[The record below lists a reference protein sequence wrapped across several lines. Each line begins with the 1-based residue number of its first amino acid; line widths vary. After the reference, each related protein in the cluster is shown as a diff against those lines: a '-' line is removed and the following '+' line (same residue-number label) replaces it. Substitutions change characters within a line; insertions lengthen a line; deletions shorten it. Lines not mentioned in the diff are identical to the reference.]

1 MAAASDVANRKVVES
16 GKAAKGIDLY
26 DRQRRLAWFLIVP
39 AVLVV
44 LLVIGFPL
52 GQVVVYSFMKYKLDG
67 VTPAT
72 FVGLENYA
80 FVLSDPDW
88 WRAVWNTLI
97 FTFFSVTLE
106 TILGLAVALIAN
118 APFKGR
124 TFFRIA
130 LLVPWAIP
138 TVVSS
143 QIWKWM
149 FNDVY
154 GVVNLLLTNFG
165 IISEKIPFLATPE
178 TALPVIIAVDVWKTT
193 PFMALLILAG
203 LQMIPGDMYEAGAID
218 GATGI
223 RKFFFLTLPFI
234 MPTLLVALIFRTLDA
249 LRVFD
254 IFYIMVGGAGDMATM
269 ATYNRLQL
277 IDFLDAGVGS
287 ATSVIILLFIM
298 VFVILYTR
306 ISKTS
311 FQ

>member
-1 MAAASDVANRKVVES
+1 VAARQ
-16 GKAAKGIDLY
+16 IDLY
-26 DRQRRLAWFLIVP
+26 DKQRRLAWYLIIP

-44 LLVIGFPL
+44 VLVIGYPL
-52 GQVVVYSFMKYKLDG
+52 AQVVVYSFLKYKLDG
-67 VTPAT
+67 VTPAS
-72 FVGLENYA
+72 FVGIDNYA

-106 TILGLAVALIAN
+106 TILGLVVALVAN
-118 APFKGR
+118 AKFKGR

-130 LLVPWAIP
+130 ILIPWAIP

-154 GVVNLLLTNFG
+154 GVVNLLLTSFH
-165 IISEKIPFLATPE
+165 IIPEKIAWLAVPE
-178 TALPVIIAVDVWKTT
+178 TAIPVIIAVDVWKTV

-203 LQMIPGDMYEAGAID
+203 LQTIPGDMYEAGAID

-223 RKFFFLTLPFI
+223 KTFFYLTLPFI

-287 ATSVIILLFIM
+287 ATSVIILVFIM
-298 VFVILYTR
+298 VFVVLYTR

>member
-1 MAAASDVANRKVVES
+1 M
-16 GKAAKGIDLY
+16 AAKGIDLY
-26 DRQRRLAWFLIVP
+26 DRQRRLAWYLIVP

-67 VTPAT
+67 VTPAS

-88 WRAVWNTLI
+88 WRAVWNTLF

-106 TILGLAVALIAN
+106 TILGLAVALVAN

-124 TFFRIA
+124 TLFRIA

-154 GVVNLLLTNFG
+154 GVVNLLLTNFHHHPG
-165 IISEKIPFLATPE
+165 EDRLARDSRDGP
-178 TALPVIIAVDVWKTT
+178 
-193 PFMALLILAG
+193 AG
-203 LQMIPGDMYEAGAID
+203 N
-218 GATGI
+218 
-223 RKFFFLTLPFI
+223 
-234 MPTLLVALIFRTLDA
+234 
-249 LRVFD
+249 
-254 IFYIMVGGAGDMATM
+254 
-269 ATYNRLQL
+269 NRRGCLEDDPL
-277 IDFLDAGVGS
+277 HGS
-287 ATSVIILLFIM
+287 ADPR
-298 VFVILYTR
+298 R
-306 ISKTS
+306 IADDSGRYVRGGRY
-311 FQ
+311 

>member
-1 MAAASDVANRKVVES
+1 MAARQ
-16 GKAAKGIDLY
+16 IDLY
-26 DRQRRLAWFLIVP
+26 DKQRRLAWYLIIP

-44 LLVIGFPL
+44 VLVIGYPL
-52 GQVVVYSFMKYKLDG
+52 AQVVVYSFLKYKLDG
-67 VTPAT
+67 VTPAS

-106 TILGLAVALIAN
+106 TILGLVVALVAN
-118 APFKGR
+118 AKFKGR

-130 LLVPWAIP
+130 ILIPWAIP

-154 GVVNLLLTNFG
+154 GVVNLLLTNFH
-165 IISEKIPFLATPE
+165 IIPEKIAWLAVPE
-178 TALPVIIAVDVWKTT
+178 TAIPVIIAVDVWKTV

-203 LQMIPGDMYEAGAID
+203 LQTIPGDMYEAGAID
-218 GATGI
+218 GATGV
-223 RKFFFLTLPFI
+223 KTFFYLTLPFI

-287 ATSVIILLFIM
+287 ATSVIILVFIM
-298 VFVILYTR
+298 VFVVLYTR

>member
-1 MAAASDVANRKVVES
+1 MAARQ
-16 GKAAKGIDLY
+16 IDLY
-26 DRQRRLAWFLIVP
+26 DKQRRLAWYLIIP

-44 LLVIGFPL
+44 VLVIGYPL
-52 GQVVVYSFMKYKLDG
+52 AQVVVYSFLKYKLDG
-67 VTPAT
+67 VTPAS
-72 FVGLENYA
+72 FVGIDNYA

-106 TILGLAVALIAN
+106 TILGLVVALVAN
-118 APFKGR
+118 AKFKGR

-130 LLVPWAIP
+130 ILIPWAIP

-154 GVVNLLLTNFG
+154 GVVNLLLTNFH
-165 IISEKIPFLATPE
+165 IIPEKIAWLAVPE
-178 TALPVIIAVDVWKTT
+178 TAIPVIIAVDVWKTV

-203 LQMIPGDMYEAGAID
+203 LQTIPGDMYEAGAID
-218 GATGI
+218 GATGV
-223 RKFFFLTLPFI
+223 KTFFYLTLPFI

-287 ATSVIILLFIM
+287 ATSVIILVFIM
-298 VFVILYTR
+298 VFVVLYTR

>member
-1 MAAASDVANRKVVES
+1 MAARQ
-16 GKAAKGIDLY
+16 IDLY
-26 DRQRRLAWFLIVP
+26 DKQRRLAWYLIIP

-44 LLVIGFPL
+44 VLVIGYPL
-52 GQVVVYSFMKYKLDG
+52 AQVVVYSFLKYKLDG
-67 VTPAT
+67 VTPAS

-88 WRAVWNTLI
+88 WRAVWNTLV

-106 TILGLAVALIAN
+106 TILGLVVALVAN
-118 APFKGR
+118 AKFKGR

-130 LLVPWAIP
+130 ILIPWAIP

-154 GVVNLLLTNFG
+154 GVVNLLLTNFH
-165 IISEKIPFLATPE
+165 IIPEKIAWLAVPE
-178 TALPVIIAVDVWKTT
+178 TAIPVIIAVDVWKTV

-203 LQMIPGDMYEAGAID
+203 LQTIPGDMYEAGAID

-223 RKFFFLTLPFI
+223 KTFFYLTLPFI

-287 ATSVIILLFIM
+287 ATSVIILVFIM
-298 VFVILYTR
+298 VFVVLYTR

>member
-1 MAAASDVANRKVVES
+1 MAARQ
-16 GKAAKGIDLY
+16 IDLY
-26 DRQRRLAWFLIVP
+26 DKQRRLAWYLIIP

-44 LLVIGFPL
+44 VLVIGYPL
-52 GQVVVYSFMKYKLDG
+52 AQVVVYSFLKYKLDG
-67 VTPAT
+67 VTPAS

-106 TILGLAVALIAN
+106 TILGLVVALVAN
-118 APFKGR
+118 AKFKGR

-130 LLVPWAIP
+130 ILIPWAIP

-154 GVVNLLLTNFG
+154 GVVNLLLTNFH
-165 IISEKIPFLATPE
+165 IIPEKIAWLAVPE
-178 TALPVIIAVDVWKTT
+178 TAIPVIIAVDVWKTV

-203 LQMIPGDMYEAGAID
+203 LQTIPGDMYEAGAID

-223 RKFFFLTLPFI
+223 KTFFYLTLPFI

-287 ATSVIILLFIM
+287 ATSVIILVFIM
-298 VFVILYTR
+298 VFVVLYTR

>member
-1 MAAASDVANRKVVES
+1 MAARQ
-16 GKAAKGIDLY
+16 IDLY
-26 DRQRRLAWFLIVP
+26 DKQRRLAWYLIIP

-44 LLVIGFPL
+44 VLVIGYPL
-52 GQVVVYSFMKYKLDG
+52 AQVVVYSFLKYKLDG
-67 VTPAT
+67 VTPAS
-72 FVGLENYA
+72 FVGIDNYA

-106 TILGLAVALIAN
+106 TILGLVVALVAN
-118 APFKGR
+118 AKFKGR

-130 LLVPWAIP
+130 ILIPWAIP

-154 GVVNLLLTNFG
+154 GVVNLLLTNFH
-165 IISEKIPFLATPE
+165 IIPEKIAWLAVPE
-178 TALPVIIAVDVWKTT
+178 TAIPVIIAVDVWKTV

-203 LQMIPGDMYEAGAID
+203 LQTIPGDMYEAGAID

-223 RKFFFLTLPFI
+223 KTFFYLTLPFI

-287 ATSVIILLFIM
+287 ATSVIILVFIM
-298 VFVILYTR
+298 VFVVLYTR

>member
-1 MAAASDVANRKVVES
+1 MAAKQ
-16 GKAAKGIDLY
+16 IDLY
-26 DRQRRLAWFLIVP
+26 DKQRRLAWILIVP

-44 LLVIGFPL
+44 LLVIGYPL
-52 GQVVVYSFMKYKLDG
+52 AQVVVYSFLKYKLDG
-67 VTPAT
+67 VTPAS
-72 FVGLENYA
+72 FAGLGNYA

-106 TILGLAVALIAN
+106 TILGLVVALVAN
-118 APFKGR
+118 AKFKGR

-130 LLVPWAIP
+130 ILIPWAIP

-154 GVVNLLLTNFG
+154 GVVNLLLTNFH
-165 IISEKIPFLATPE
+165 IIPEKIAWLAIPE
-178 TALPVIIAVDVWKTT
+178 TAIPVIIAVDVWKTV

-203 LQMIPGDMYEAGAID
+203 LQTIPSDMYEAGAID
-218 GATGI
+218 GATGV
-223 RKFFFLTLPFI
+223 KTFFYLTLPYI

-287 ATSVIILLFIM
+287 ATSVIILIFIM
-298 VFVILYTR
+298 VFVVLYTR

>member
-1 MAAASDVANRKVVES
+1 MAAKQ
-16 GKAAKGIDLY
+16 IDLY
-26 DRQRRLAWFLIVP
+26 DKQRRLAWYLIIP

-44 LLVIGFPL
+44 VLVIGYPL
-52 GQVVVYSFMKYKLDG
+52 IQVIVYSFLKYKLDG
-67 VTPAT
+67 VTPAS
-72 FVGLENYA
+72 FVGLDNYA

-88 WRAVWNTLI
+88 WRSVWNTLI

-106 TILGLAVALIAN
+106 TILGLVVALVAN
-118 APFKGR
+118 ANFKGR

-130 LLVPWAIP
+130 ILIPWAIP

-154 GVVNLLLTNFG
+154 GVVNLLLTTFH
-165 IISEKIPFLATPE
+165 IIPEKIAWLAIPE
-178 TALPVIIAVDVWKTT
+178 TAIPVIIAVDVWKTV

-203 LQMIPGDMYEAGAID
+203 LQTIPSDMYEAGAID
-218 GATGI
+218 GATGV
-223 RKFFFLTLPFI
+223 KTFFYLTLPFI

-287 ATSVIILLFIM
+287 ATSVIILVFIM
-298 VFVILYTR
+298 VFVVLYTR

>member
-1 MAAASDVANRKVVES
+1 V
-16 GKAAKGIDLY
+16 AAKQIDLY
-26 DRQRRLAWFLIVP
+26 DKQRRLAWILIVP

-44 LLVIGFPL
+44 LLVIGYPL
-52 GQVVVYSFMKYKLDG
+52 AQVLVYSFLKYKLDG
-67 VTPAT
+67 VTPAS
-72 FVGLENYA
+72 FAGLGNYA

-106 TILGLAVALIAN
+106 TILGLVVALVAN
-118 APFKGR
+118 AKFKGR

-130 LLVPWAIP
+130 ILIPWAIP

-154 GVVNLLLTNFG
+154 GVVNLLLTNFH
-165 IISEKIPFLATPE
+165 IIPEKIAWLAVPE
-178 TALPVIIAVDVWKTT
+178 TAIPVIIAVDVWKTV

-203 LQMIPGDMYEAGAID
+203 LQTIPSDMYEAGAID
-218 GATGI
+218 GATGV
-223 RKFFFLTLPFI
+223 KTFFYLTLPYI

-287 ATSVIILLFIM
+287 ATSVIILVFIM
-298 VFVILYTR
+298 VFVVLYTR

>member
-1 MAAASDVANRKVVES
+1 MAAKQV
-16 GKAAKGIDLY
+16 DLY
-26 DRQRRLAWFLIVP
+26 DKQRRLAWYLIIP

-44 LLVIGFPL
+44 VLVIGYPL
-52 GQVVVYSFMKYKLDG
+52 LQVIVYSFMKYKLDG
-67 VTPAT
+67 VTPAS
-72 FVGLENYA
+72 FAGLDNYL

-88 WRAVWNTLI
+88 WRSVWNTLI

-106 TILGLAVALIAN
+106 TILGLVVALVAN
-118 APFKGR
+118 ANFKGR

-130 LLVPWAIP
+130 ILIPWAIP

-154 GVVNLLLTNFG
+154 GVVNLLLTNFHL
-165 IISEKIPFLATPE
+165 IPEKIAWLATPE
-178 TALPVIIAVDVWKTT
+178 TALPVIIAVDVWKTV

-203 LQMIPGDMYEAGAID
+203 LQTIPSDMYEAGAID
-218 GATGI
+218 GATGV
-223 RKFFFLTLPFI
+223 KTFFYLTLPFI
-234 MPTLLVALIFRTLDA
+234 MPTILVALIFRTLDA

-298 VFVILYTR
+298 VFVVLYTR
-306 ISKTS
+306 VSKTS

>member
-1 MAAASDVANRKVVES
+1 VAKGTELSDREVAAAPR
-16 GKAAKGIDLY
+16 AAKGIDLY
-26 DRQRRLAWFLIVP
+26 DRQRRLAWYLIVP

-52 GQVVVYSFMKYKLDG
+52 FQVIWYSFIKYKLDG
-67 VTPAT
+67 VTPST
-72 FVGLENYA
+72 FVGFDNYV
-80 FVLSDPDW
+80 FVFSDPDW

-97 FTFFSVTLE
+97 FTFFSVTIE
-106 TILGLAVALIAN
+106 AVLGLAVALVAN
-118 APFKGR
+118 AKFKGR
-124 TFFRIA
+124 TFFRVAI
-130 LLVPWAIP
+130 LIPWAIP

-149 FNDVY
+149 FNDIY
-154 GVVNLLLTNFG
+154 GVVNLLLTNFH
-165 IISEKIPFLATPE
+165 IIPEKIARLATPE
-178 TALPVIIAVDVWKTT
+178 TAIPVIIAVDVWKTT

-218 GATGI
+218 GATGV
-223 RKFFFLTLPFI
+223 RKFFFLTLPFV

-254 IFYIMVGGAGDMATM
+254 LFYIMVGGAGDMATM

-298 VFVILYTR
+298 VFVVLYTR
-306 ISKTS
+306 VSKTS

>member
-1 MAAASDVANRKVVES
+1 VAAAKQ
-16 GKAAKGIDLY
+16 IDLY
-26 DRQRRLAWFLIVP
+26 DKQRRLAWYLIIP

-44 LLVIGFPL
+44 VLVIGYPL
-52 GQVVVYSFMKYKLDG
+52 IQVIVYSFLKYKLDG
-67 VTPAT
+67 VTPAS
-72 FVGLENYA
+72 FAGLDNYT

-88 WRAVWNTLI
+88 WRAVWNTLV
-97 FTFFSVTLE
+97 FTFFSVSLE
-106 TILGLAVALIAN
+106 TILGLIVALVAN
-118 APFKGR
+118 ANFKGR

-130 LLVPWAIP
+130 ILIPWAIP

-154 GVVNLLLTNFG
+154 GVVNLLLTSFH
-165 IISEKIPFLATPE
+165 IIPEKIAWLAIPE
-178 TALPVIIAVDVWKTT
+178 TAIPVIIAVDVWKTV

-203 LQMIPGDMYEAGAID
+203 LQTIPSDMYEAGAID
-218 GATGI
+218 GATGV
-223 RKFFFLTLPFI
+223 KTFFYLTLPYI

-298 VFVILYTR
+298 VFVVLYTR

>member
-1 MAAASDVANRKVVES
+1 V
-16 GKAAKGIDLY
+16 AAKQIDLY
-26 DRQRRLAWFLIVP
+26 DKQRRLAWILIVP

-44 LLVIGFPL
+44 LLVIGYPL
-52 GQVVVYSFMKYKLDG
+52 AQVVVYSFLKYKLDG
-67 VTPAT
+67 VTPAS
-72 FVGLENYA
+72 FAGLGNYA

-106 TILGLAVALIAN
+106 TILGLVVALVAN
-118 APFKGR
+118 AKFKGR

-130 LLVPWAIP
+130 ILIPWAIP

-154 GVVNLLLTNFG
+154 GVVNLLLTNFH
-165 IISEKIPFLATPE
+165 IIPEKIAWLAVPE
-178 TALPVIIAVDVWKTT
+178 TAIPVIIAVDVWKTV

-203 LQMIPGDMYEAGAID
+203 LQTIPSDMYEAGAID
-218 GATGI
+218 GATGV
-223 RKFFFLTLPFI
+223 KTFFYLTLPYI

-287 ATSVIILLFIM
+287 ATSVIILVFIM
-298 VFVILYTR
+298 VFVVLYTR

>member
-1 MAAASDVANRKVVES
+1 MAAKQ
-16 GKAAKGIDLY
+16 IDLY
-26 DRQRRLAWFLIVP
+26 DKQRRLAWILIVP

-44 LLVIGFPL
+44 LLVIGYPL
-52 GQVVVYSFMKYKLDG
+52 AQVVVYSFLKYKLDG
-67 VTPAT
+67 VTPAS
-72 FVGLENYA
+72 FVGLENYE

-88 WRAVWNTLI
+88 WRSVWNTLI

-106 TILGLAVALIAN
+106 TILGLVVALVAN
-118 APFKGR
+118 ANFKGR

-130 LLVPWAIP
+130 ILIPWAIP

-154 GVVNLLLTNFG
+154 GVVNLLLTNFHL
-165 IISEKIPFLATPE
+165 IPEKIAWLATPE
-178 TALPVIIAVDVWKTT
+178 TALPVIIAVDVWKTV

-203 LQMIPGDMYEAGAID
+203 LQTIPGDMYEAGAID
-218 GATGI
+218 GATGV
-223 RKFFFLTLPFI
+223 KTFFYLTLPFI

-287 ATSVIILLFIM
+287 ATSVIILVFIM
-298 VFVILYTR
+298 VFVVLYTR

>member
-1 MAAASDVANRKVVES
+1 V
-16 GKAAKGIDLY
+16 AAKGVDLY
-26 DRQRRLAWFLIVP
+26 DRQRRLAWYLIVP

-67 VTPAT
+67 VTPAS
-72 FVGLENYA
+72 FVGFENYA
-80 FVLSDPDW
+80 FVFSDPDW
-88 WRAVWNTLI
+88 WRAVWNTLV

-106 TILGLAVALIAN
+106 TILGLAVALVAN

-124 TFFRIA
+124 TIFRIA

-154 GVVNLLLTNFG
+154 GVVNLLLTNFN
-165 IISEKIPFLATPE
+165 IIPEKIAWLATPE
-178 TALPVIIAVDVWKTT
+178 TAIPVIIAVDVWKTT

-218 GATGI
+218 GAIGVK
-223 RKFFFLTLPFI
+223 RFFFLTLPFI

-306 ISKTS
+306 FSKTS

>member
-1 MAAASDVANRKVVES
+1 VARTV
-16 GKAAKGIDLY
+16 DLY
-26 DRQRRLAWFLIVP
+26 EKQRRLAWYLIVP

-52 GQVVVYSFMKYKLDG
+52 AQVIVYSFMKYKLDG
-67 VTPAT
+67 VTPAS
-72 FVGLENYA
+72 FAGLQNYA

-88 WRAVWNTLI
+88 WRAVWNTLV

-106 TILGLAVALIAN
+106 TILGLAVALVAN

-124 TFFRIA
+124 TLFRIA

-154 GVVNLLLTNFG
+154 GVVNLLLTNFH
-165 IISEKIPFLATPE
+165 IIPEKIAWLAIPE

-223 RKFFFLTLPFI
+223 RKFFYLTLPFI